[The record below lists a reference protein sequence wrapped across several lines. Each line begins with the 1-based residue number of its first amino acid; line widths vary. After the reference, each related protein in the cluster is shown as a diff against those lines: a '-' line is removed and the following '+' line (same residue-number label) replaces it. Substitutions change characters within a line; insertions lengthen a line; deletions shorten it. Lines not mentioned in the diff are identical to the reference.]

1 MKRIFRNVWDS
12 IKDTPQQAASQRAKA
27 ELMMEIE
34 RIIQQR
40 GMTQA
45 EATNMPQQ
53 SVIV

>member
-1 MKRIFRNVWDS
+1 MKSIFGNVWDS
-12 IKDTPQQAASQRAKA
+12 IEDTPQQAASQRAKA
-27 ELMMEIE
+27 ELVMEIE
-34 RIIQQR
+34 RIIQPR

>member
-1 MKRIFRNVWDS
+1 MKRKFGNVWDS
-12 IKDTPQQAASQRAKA
+12 IEDTPQQAASQRAKA

-53 SVIV
+53 